1 MKYFMKIGLLAF
13 VVFIAAFVCVPH
25 AEAAIAYVDGASCGA
40 ASGCTTAMV
49 NASGANFAVCGVT
62 YYYAFS
68 PGMGFVAD
76 SNMNSYTPGTPI
88 TLTSTITVV
97 PYYSENATMT
107 NGMTFSLSGSSS
119 FSAFSCMAFS
129 GVKTSMSF
137 DKESAGATNASSAT
151 IQPGSSTPTND
162 NALLFTFFGD
172 DAVDISGVPTING
185 GFSSMTQG
193 VNYEPYFTG
202 FGNAASY
209 LIQTSKTAANPTWTR
224 GSARGVAAGM
234 IIFDAATGGGC
245 TPDHLTITTQP
256 MSSTFAVGVGTVVE
270 VKDSGGTTCTSD
282 TSNITV
288 SSHSGSPCSTLTS
301 ATNLTKAATA
311 GVATWAPADLTTAL
325 NGTGCTIDAA
335 DGMLTG
341 ATSSA
346 FTICQQGS
354 GVDYCGVHGH
364 AASANTNTA
373 TVTVTTT
380 GSTAL
385 VGYCAYGNT
394 GGMVGNATFSD
405 GDSQTW
411 TALTP
416 YQGTALDDEILGFY
430 IENPTVGSSKTYTC
444 TTTAQF
450 PAICLIGITGT
461 TTSIFRAENGSGTS
475 GAAMTLSP
483 GNVTVTA
490 TDIVLSALS
499 VNAIAGTVTI
509 GSSFKISDHQA
520 YVAATN
526 YGLDCGFKTGDS
538 GTVGPAWSWGNS
550 VNASGTNDVFKV
562 GTVTASTSRL
572 SLIGVG
578 R

>member
-1 MKYFMKIGLLAF
+1 MKLLFRLSVLIALIIGF
-13 VVFIAAFVCVPH
+13 SVRSY
-25 AEAAIAYVDGASCGA
+25 AAITLLHATTDNSFSGGGTATYSLTVDASTDFLEIQWISYASVYNISSVVWNGVTMTQLVASTLTVDTGEDAAIYGLAAPATGTHNLVINFSPNCPYGGAIVEKDWSGVDQTTPVDNTAGINPAVPASPQTLSITVSAGGVASDVVNTGGATPIVDGSQTEDFN
-40 ASGCTTAMV
+40 STA
-49 NASGANFAVCGVT
+49 GGDHF
-62 YYYAFS
+62 
-68 PGMGFVAD
+68 
-76 SNMNSYTPGTPI
+76 
-88 TLTSTITVV
+88 
-97 PYYSENATMT
+97 
-107 NGMTFSLSGSSS
+107 GSSHKA
-119 FSAFSCMAFS
+119 SA
-129 GVKTSMSF
+129 
-137 DKESAGATNASSAT
+137 SAMTWT
-151 IQPGSSTPTND
+151 WMSSTPS
-162 NALLFTFFGD
+162 ALSHVIIALKV
-172 DAVDISGVPTING
+172 A
-185 GFSSMTQG
+185 SS
-193 VNYEPYFTG
+193 
-202 FGNAASY
+202 
-209 LIQTSKTAANPTWTR
+209 
-224 GSARGVAAGM
+224 
-234 IIFDAATGGGC
+234 C

-256 MSSTFAVGVGTVVE
+256 SSSTFAVGVGMVVAS
-270 VKDSGGTTCTSD
+270 KDSGGTTCTSD
-282 TSNITV
+282 NSTSITV

-301 ATNLTKAATA
+301 GTNLTKTVSS
-311 GVATWAPADLTTAL
+311 GVATWASADLTTAL
-325 NGTGCTIDAA
+325 NGTACTIDASDSGA
-335 DGMLTG
+335 LTD

-364 AASANTNTA
+364 AASANTNSV

-385 VGYCAYGNT
+385 AGYCAYGNT
-394 GGMVGNATFSD
+394 GGMVGHATFSD
-405 GDSQTW
+405 GDMQTW

-416 YQGTALDDEILGFY
+416 YQGTGVDDEIMGFY
-430 IENPTVGSSKTYTC
+430 IENPTVGASKTYTC

-461 TTSIFRAENGSGTS
+461 TTSIFRAENGGGTS

-490 TDIVLSALS
+490 TDIVTTALS

-509 GSSFKISDHQA
+509 DDSFIISDHQA

-562 GTVTASTSRL
+562 GTVTASTSRMTL
-572 SLIGVG
+572 LGVG